1 MAKSAVKTETKPVVT
16 DGRRQRSDASRRRIV
31 EAMLELARE
40 GDPAP
45 SADVVAER
53 AGVGR
58 RTVFRLF
65 SDMESLYR
73 EMHATMIA
81 RIDHIRT
88 MPLEGGA
95 WRERLEALIDRRITL
110 FEEILPIKMAA
121 DVHRWHSAFLRKS
134 HAANA
139 DTLRQIMLFVL
150 PAQIKNDELLVEA
163 LDTALSIETW
173 ERLRKDRALPVK
185 TARRVVERTIA
196 GLLGE
201 NP

>member
-1 MAKSAVKTETKPVVT
+1 MAKSAAKAGPKQAAT

-31 EAMLELARE
+31 DAMLELARE

-81 RIDHIRT
+81 RIEHIRT
-88 MPLEGGA
+88 MPVEGET
-95 WRERLEALIDRRITL
+95 WRERLDALIERRITL

-121 DVHRWHSAFLRKS
+121 DVHRWHSAFLRKA
-134 HAANA
+134 HAGNA
-139 DTLRQIMLFVL
+139 AALREIMLFVL
-150 PAQIKNDELLVEA
+150 PAQLKKDEDLVEA
-163 LDTALSIETW
+163 LDAALSIETW

-185 TARRVVERTIA
+185 AARRVVERTVA
-196 GLLGE
+196 GLVGE
-201 NP
+201 TP

>member
-1 MAKSAVKTETKPVVT
+1 MTETPV

-31 EAMLELARE
+31 EAMLDLARE

-73 EMHATMIA
+73 EMHATMLA
-81 RIDHIRT
+81 RIEHIRST
-88 MPLEGGA
+88 PIEGA
-95 WRERLEALIDRRITL
+95 TWRERLTCLIDRRVTL

-121 DVHRWHSAFLRKS
+121 DVHRWHSAFLRKA
-134 HAANA
+134 HAGNA
-139 DTLRQIMLFVL
+139 ATLRQIMLFVL
-150 PAQIKNDELLVEA
+150 PAQIKNDEDAVEA
-163 LDTALSIETW
+163 LDTALSIEVW
-173 ERLRKDRALPVK
+173 ERLRKDRGLSLKA
-185 TARRVVERTIA
+185 ARRVVDKLVA
-196 GLLGE
+196 GLIEGV
-201 NP
+201 P